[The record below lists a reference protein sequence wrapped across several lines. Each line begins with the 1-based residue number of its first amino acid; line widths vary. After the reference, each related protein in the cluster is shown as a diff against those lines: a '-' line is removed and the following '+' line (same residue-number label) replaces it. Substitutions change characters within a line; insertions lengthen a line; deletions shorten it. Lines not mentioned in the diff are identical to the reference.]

1 MNTKSQSIGKIISAL
16 HRRIYARLSNRL
28 KSYEIN
34 TGQIHFLFTLA
45 RKPGICQHDLAQEVF
60 IDKTTATKMISSLE
74 QSGYV
79 QRRKDQDDQRYW
91 HLYLTGKAESL
102 LPKISKIL
110 KMHSR
115 EMTKNFSEQELETL
129 FQYLDRI
136 YNNMKDQVDGKN
148 T

>member
-1 MNTKSQSIGKIISAL
+1 MNAKTQSIGRMISAL

-45 RKPGICQHDLAQEVF
+45 HKPGICQHDLAQAVH

-74 QSGYV
+74 LNGYV
-79 QRRKDQDDQRYW
+79 QRKKDQDDQRYW
-91 HLYLTGKAESL
+91 HLYLTRKAKSF
-102 LPKISKIL
+102 LPKLSEIL
-110 KMHSR
+110 DMHRR
-115 EMTKNFSEQELETL
+115 EMTKNFSERELEDL
-129 FQYLDRI
+129 LQYLDRI
-136 YNNMKDQVDGKN
+136 YHNMKDQIDGKN